1 MAPRFEREEAMK
13 PDRVEVSWDAEKSK
27 WQVRIQIGEEVIHRH
42 CDSPKNADE
51 AALRA
56 AAAKTVVDEGYEVD
70 PAKITIRR

>member
-1 MAPRFEREEAMK
+1 MQA
-13 PDRVEVSWDAEKSK
+13 DRVEVSWDAEKSK

-51 AALRA
+51 ATLRA
-56 AAAKTVVDEGYEVD
+56 AAAKTVADEGYEAD

>member
-1 MAPRFEREEAMK
+1 MK

-27 WQVRIQIGEEVIHRH
+27 WTVRIQIGEEVIHRY
-42 CDSPKNADE
+42 CDSPRNADG

-56 AAAKTVVDEGYEVD
+56 AAAKTVADEGYEAD